1 MNFLRPWAHQILWCS
16 VPLSQTH
23 KTEFNSKL
31 FSCCSHISAFYV
43 PCHCVLW
50 NDADLSA
57 ALYFFFFTKNFQYV
71 HLQPLTPVTCT
82 AAGYCYGLWPWET
95 CTNFASLGSCFL
107 KVLIDEVR
115 CLIGNVKFLDSCQPV
130 GSIYVV
136 YLSYRVF
143 FFRSFRIKQHRSLCC
158 CKWWSKYFKVRK
170 DGCKELCKN
179 LALGYV
185 KYWHDF
191 VLCD

>member
-1 MNFLRPWAHQILWCS
+1 MDFLRPWACQILWCS

-43 PCHCVLW
+43 SCHRVLW

-57 ALYFFFFTKNFQYV
+57 ALYFFFYKEFSVRSFAA
-71 HLQPLTPVTCT
+71 PTPVTCT

-95 CTNFASLGSCFL
+95 CTNFASLSSCFL

-130 GSIYVV
+130 RSIYVV
-136 YLSYRVF
+136 F
-143 FFRSFRIKQHRSLCC
+143 FPSGPLGSSNTGLCAAVSGGVNISRWE
-158 CKWWSKYFKVRK
+158 KMAA
-170 DGCKELCKN
+170 KN
-179 LALGYV
+179 SV
-185 KYWHDF
+185 KI
-191 VLCD
+191 